1 MLTCPSTLI
10 AEKDDSTRQ
19 QTSHRR
25 MAICRLLLFATS
37 DLVTVA
43 TLDESIHIDATQFA
57 SGPAGGETRRG
68 VASGSTVHNRSQE
81 GAGRSSTQHMEG
93 GSSEP
98 MSGEDQDDDPSHDDE
113 PSSAI
118 TYCASLTVLTC

>member
-10 AEKDDSTRQ
+10 AEKDDSSRQ

-43 TLDESIHIDATQFA
+43 SLDESINIDATQLA
-57 SGPAGGETRRG
+57 SGPAGGETRG

-98 MSGEDQDDDPSHDDE
+98 MSGEDQDDDPSHADE

-118 TYCASLTVLTC
+118 TYCASLAVLTC

>member
-1 MLTCPSTLI
+1 MRSSTGMQSLYVDPAYV
-10 AEKDDSTRQ
+10 AEVTE
-19 QTSHRR
+19 
-25 MAICRLLLFATS
+25 ILFASS

-43 TLDESIHIDATQFA
+43 SLDESINTHATH
-57 SGPAGGETRRG
+57 SE
-68 VASGSTVHNRSQE
+68 SGSTVHDRSEE

-113 PSSAI
+113 PSAALHAGASRTHALCAHAGSI
-118 TYCASLTVLTC
+118 T